1 MDGVET
7 EAVTVCGVMIG
18 VRLAPGRHTVTF
30 SYHNDALRQG
40 ITVSLVALAVFL
52 GLSALTYLPWKRENS
67 SAVDGLVHQNSINW
81 PDAVCSVHVA
91 SGLFFSPSR
100 GWKKRGLPQNKFE
113 ATPLGRKKC

>member
-1 MDGVET
+1 MEATESSLLYTSIPSNGNWHVAVDGVET

-52 GLSALTYLPWKRENS
+52 GLSALTYLPWKK
-67 SAVDGLVHQNSINW
+67 G
-81 PDAVCSVHVA
+81 
-91 SGLFFSPSR
+91 
-100 GWKKRGLPQNKFE
+100 KFQ
-113 ATPLGRKKC
+113 RR

>member
-1 MDGVET
+1 MEIQSMSSTSLTGTVEATESSLLYTSIPSNGNWHVAVDGVET

-52 GLSALTYLPWKRENS
+52 GLSALTYLPLEKGKIPAPLMGW
-67 SAVDGLVHQNSINW
+67 SIRTLYKL
-81 PDAVCSVHVA
+81 A
-91 SGLFFSPSR
+91 
-100 GWKKRGLPQNKFE
+100 
-113 ATPLGRKKC
+113 

>member
-1 MDGVET
+1 MSSTSLTGTVEATESSLLYTFIPSNGNWHVAVDGVET

-52 GLSALTYLPWKRENS
+52 GLSALTYLPWKK
-67 SAVDGLVHQNSINW
+67 G
-81 PDAVCSVHVA
+81 
-91 SGLFFSPSR
+91 
-100 GWKKRGLPQNKFE
+100 KFQ
-113 ATPLGRKKC
+113 RR